1 MFTGL
6 VQGVGVLKGIKVDAN
21 SAEIAIQLP
30 ANFEN
35 IQKGESISV
44 NGVCLT
50 VTKNQKDAQLV
61 SMDIMGVTL
70 AASNIGDLE
79 IGNAVNLE
87 RAMLIGDR
95 FGGHI
100 VQGHIDG
107 TTKLVSRELSDN
119 WETFRFEIL
128 HHLRV
133 YFVPKGSVCLNGV
146 SLTISN
152 ITDDGF
158 EVSLIPTTME
168 LTNLAQLRI
177 GDKVN
182 IEVDVIAKYVQALL
196 ENRNI

>member
-182 IEVDVIAKYVQALL
+182 IEVDVIAKYVQAIL

>member
-35 IQKGESISV
+35 IQIGESISV

>member
-6 VQGVGVLKGIKVDAN
+6 VQGVGILTGIKFDAN

-35 IQKGESISV
+35 IQIGESISV

-50 VTKNQKDAQLV
+50 VTKNQENAQLV

-107 TTKLVSRELSDN
+107 TAKLVSRELSDN
-119 WETFRFEIL
+119 WETFRFEIAR
-128 HHLRV
+128 HLRV
-133 YFVPKGSVCLNGV
+133 YLVPKGSICLNGV

>member
-95 FGGHI
+95 
-100 VQGHIDG
+100 
-107 TTKLVSRELSDN
+107 LVG
-119 WETFRFEIL
+119 IL
-128 HHLRV
+128 
-133 YFVPKGSVCLNGV
+133 FKA
-146 SLTISN
+146 IS
-152 ITDDGF
+152 
-158 EVSLIPTTME
+158 ME
-168 LTNLAQLRI
+168 Q
-177 GDKVN
+177 
-182 IEVDVIAKYVQALL
+182 
-196 ENRNI
+196 RN

>member
-6 VQGVGVLKGIKVDAN
+6 VQGVGILTGIKFDAN

-35 IQKGESISV
+35 IQIGESISV

-50 VTKNQKDAQLV
+50 VTKNQENAQLI

-107 TTKLVSRELSDN
+107 TAKLVSRELSDN
-119 WETFRFEIL
+119 WETFRFEIAQ
-128 HHLRV
+128 HLRV
-133 YFVPKGSVCLNGV
+133 YLVPKGSVCLNGV
-146 SLTISN
+146 SLTISK
-152 ITDDGF
+152 ITNDGF

>member
-107 TTKLVSRELSDN
+107 TAKLVSRELSDN